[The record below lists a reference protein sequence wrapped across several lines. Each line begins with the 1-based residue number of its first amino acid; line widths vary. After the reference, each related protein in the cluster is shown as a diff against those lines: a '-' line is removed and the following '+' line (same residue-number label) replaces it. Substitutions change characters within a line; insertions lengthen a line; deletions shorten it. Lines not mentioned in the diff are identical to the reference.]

1 MREVLRDYLDPVSN
15 ILNYRIFT
23 LGEAQITPLNIIY
36 LLVLTGLLFWLS
48 NKLKSFFVERILGR
62 THLDLGARVAIG
74 TIVRYIILLVGFLI
88 IVQTVGI
95 NLTTLNVL
103 AGAVGIGV
111 GFGLQN
117 VASNFISGLIILFE
131 RPVKVGD
138 RIQVGGV
145 DGKVV
150 GIGARSTQV
159 RTNDNITIIVPNS
172 KFIEENVINW
182 SFANQSVRFRVP
194 VGVAYD
200 SDLNL
205 VKKLLLEV
213 ADENADV
220 LREPK
225 PAVRLIK
232 FGDSSI
238 DLQLWIWTKEKLQ
251 RKTVLIS
258 RLNFAIWEK
267 FRAANIEIPFPQTD
281 IRIKREKTGR
291 AITGNAAAAI
301 NHNEPEDFN
310 ELINEPDDFNELV
323 NDGKVPESSAQIAH
337 SRR

>member
-1 MREVLRDYLDPVSN
+1 LIDEVAAKLLFLPKNLLENYNLREILRDYLDPVFN

-36 LLVLTGLLFWLS
+36 LIVLTGLLFWLS
-48 NKLKSFFVERILGR
+48 NKFKNIFVERVLGK
-62 THLDLGARVAIG
+62 THLDLGARIAIG
-74 TIVRYIILLVGFLI
+74 TIIRYVVLLVGFLI

-138 RIQVGGV
+138 RIQVGDV
-145 DGKVV
+145 DGKVT
-150 GIGARSTQV
+150 GIGARSTTV

-172 KFIEENVINW
+172 KFIEENVVNW

-213 ADENADV
+213 AEENADV
-220 LREPK
+220 LRDPK
-225 PAVRLIK
+225 AAVRLIE
-232 FGDSSI
+232 FGDSAI
-238 DLQLWIWTKEKLQ
+238 NLELWVWTKEKLQ
-251 RKTVLIS
+251 RKTVFIS
-258 RLNFAIWEK
+258 ALNFAIWEK
-267 FRAANIEIPFPQTD
+267 FRAGGIEIPFPQTD
-281 IRIKREKTGR
+281 LHIKTGR
-291 AITGNAAAAI
+291 VKVKTNGSAVD
-301 NHNEPEDFN
+301 EQ
-310 ELINEPDDFNELV
+310 EPDGFNELV
-323 NDGKVPESSAQIAH
+323 FEENEAEN
-337 SRR
+337 

>member
-1 MREVLRDYLDPVSN
+1 MREILRDYLDPVFS

-36 LLVLTGLLFWLS
+36 LIVLTGLLFWLS
-48 NKLKSFFVERILGR
+48 NKFKNIFVERVLGK
-62 THLDLGARVAIG
+62 THLDLGARIAVG
-74 TIVRYIILLVGFLI
+74 TIIRYVVLLVGFLI

-138 RIQVGGV
+138 RIQVGDV
-145 DGKVV
+145 DGKVT
-150 GIGARSTQV
+150 GIGARSTTV

-172 KFIEENVINW
+172 KFIEENVVNW

-213 ADENADV
+213 AEENADV
-220 LREPK
+220 LRDPK
-225 PAVRLIK
+225 AAVRLIE
-232 FGDSSI
+232 FGDSAI
-238 DLQLWIWTKEKLQ
+238 NLELWVWTKEKLQ
-251 RKTVLIS
+251 RKTVFIS
-258 RLNFAIWEK
+258 ALNFAIWEK
-267 FRAANIEIPFPQTD
+267 FRAGGIEIPFPQTD
-281 IRIKREKTGR
+281 LHIKTGR
-291 AITGNAAAAI
+291 VKVKNNGNAI
-301 NHNEPEDFN
+301 SEQ
-310 ELINEPDDFNELV
+310 EPDGFNELV
-323 NDGKVPESSAQIAH
+323 FEENEAEN
-337 SRR
+337 

>member
-1 MREVLRDYLDPVSN
+1 MREILRDYLDPVFN

-36 LLVLTGLLFWLS
+36 LIVLTGLLFWLS
-48 NKLKSFFVERILGR
+48 NKFKNIFVERILGK
-62 THLDLGARVAIG
+62 THLDLGARIAIG
-74 TIVRYIILLVGFLI
+74 TIIRYVVLLVGFLI

-138 RIQVGGV
+138 RIQVGDV
-145 DGKVV
+145 DGKVT
-150 GIGARSTQV
+150 GIGARSTTV

-172 KFIEENVINW
+172 KFIEENVVNW

-213 ADENADV
+213 AEENADV
-220 LREPK
+220 LRDPK
-225 PAVRLIK
+225 AAVRLIE
-232 FGDSSI
+232 FGDSAI
-238 DLQLWIWTKEKLQ
+238 NLELWVWTKEKLQ
-251 RKTVLIS
+251 RKTVFIS
-258 RLNFAIWEK
+258 ALNFAIWEK
-267 FRAANIEIPFPQTD
+267 FRTNDIEIPFPQTD
-281 IRIKREKTGR
+281 LHIKTGR
-291 AITGNAAAAI
+291 VKVKNNGNAVD
-301 NHNEPEDFN
+301 EQ
-310 ELINEPDDFNELV
+310 EPDGFNELV
-323 NDGKVPESSAQIAH
+323 FEENEAEN
-337 SRR
+337 

>member
-1 MREVLRDYLDPVSN
+1 MREILRDYLDPVFN

-23 LGEAQITPLNIIY
+23 LGDAQITPLNIIY
-36 LLVLTGLLFWLS
+36 LVVLTLLLFWLS
-48 NKLKSFFVERILGR
+48 NKLRNFFVERVLGK
-62 THLDLGARVAIG
+62 THLDLGARIAIG
-74 TIVRYIILLVGFLI
+74 TIVRYVMLLVGSLI
-88 IVQTVGI
+88 IIQTVGI

-103 AGAVGIGV
+103 AGAIGIGV

-117 VASNFISGLIILFE
+117 IASNFISGLIILFE

-138 RIQVGGV
+138 RIQVGDV
-145 DGKVV
+145 DGKVTA
-150 GIGARSTQV
+150 IGARSTNV

-200 SDLNL
+200 SDLRL

-213 ADENADV
+213 GEENSDV
-220 LREPK
+220 LKEPK
-225 PAVRLIK
+225 SAVRLIK

-238 DLQLWIWTKEKLQ
+238 DLELWVWTKEKLQ

-258 RLNFAIWEK
+258 ALNFAIWEK
-267 FRAANIEIPFPQTD
+267 FQANDIEIPFPQTD
-281 IRIKREKTGR
+281 LHVKTGKIKVEKTGNDS
-291 AITGNAAAAI
+291 ITI
-301 NHNEPEDFN
+301 TET
-310 ELINEPDDFNELV
+310 EPDDFNELV
-323 NDGKVPESSAQIAH
+323 VDENETENSEPEEIYRDDRDIQG
-337 SRR
+337 